1 MTKENQHN
9 SNLPDPDKPWCIKC
23 SRHTRYESK
32 YHRNE
37 NNTGHYTYKCRKCD
51 GVIYTIND
59 AKYYIGII
67 KIVLWMS
74 ISIIPLIPLGF
85 YFTGSPD
92 VGTITSLM
100 NHTLVAIIITAL
112 ITVPCFCYSQKL
124 KNIIQEWEVW
134 ATKLNYIKNTVKSN
148 NDNNILVLIGILLV
162 TITVLF
168 VFVLA

>member
-67 KIVLWMS
+67 KIKTGCMFYLLS
-74 ISIIPLIPLGF
+74 KTSFSTENESTSSKQPIFTPIPF
-85 YFTGSPD
+85 GSD
-92 VGTITSLM
+92 LR
-100 NHTLVAIIITAL
+100 
-112 ITVPCFCYSQKL
+112 
-124 KNIIQEWEVW
+124 
-134 ATKLNYIKNTVKSN
+134 
-148 NDNNILVLIGILLV
+148 
-162 TITVLF
+162 
-168 VFVLA
+168 